1 MHFFLYYTLPF
12 IVVLGVLIFFHELG
26 HFLMAKYFRVK
37 VLKFSLGFGPRIV
50 GKTIGET
57 EYVVS
62 AVPLGGYVKMLGEDG
77 EEEEPI
83 APEDEERAFQNQH
96 VLKRMAIVAAGPV
109 FNLILALFLF
119 FGIYWVSGAYVTLP
133 EIGEVTS
140 GSAAAE
146 AGLKKGDVVLSIQGK
161 KIEEWLEMREIIR
174 DKAGIPLEI
183 TVRRGGKVLTFKVTP
198 REHIE
203 KVYGQEIKSAL
214 IGIVSSGKYK
224 KIEFGPL
231 SAFQRAGLETWK
243 WIERTCMVVVDLV
256 RGRLSLKLLG
266 GPIMI
271 GKMTGDVAQESL
283 PLLLPFMAMVSVN
296 LGILNLFPIP
306 ILDGGLLLFLLVEL
320 VSGRPISLKKRDLA
334 QKVGLAI
341 LIFLMIFVTYNDILK
356 LIKQ

>member
-231 SAFQRAGLETWK
+231 SAFQRAVLETWK